1 MHGKRLNKKDGKQVN
16 MGTTMTLLQI
26 VEGLDSLDKASTI
39 YAAEPWV
46 ENAKTMVLPEPETEG
61 LHLEAKKLE
70 LKYFL
75 EVFIA
80 QDFIKEWAENLDV
93 APTSLQKCL
102 RLIQYA
108 ANDA

>member
-1 MHGKRLNKKDGKQVN
+1 MSHQKDIN
-16 MGTTMTLLQI
+16 MGTAMTLLQI
-26 VEGLDSLDKASTI
+26 VEELESLDKMSTI

-46 ENAKTMVLPEPETEG
+46 ENSKTMVLPEPETGG
-61 LHLEAKKLE
+61 LPLEAKKLG

-93 APTSLQKCL
+93 APTSLQKCS

-108 ANDA
+108 NNDS

>member
-1 MHGKRLNKKDGKQVN
+1 
-16 MGTTMTLLQI
+16 MTLLQI
-26 VEGLDSLDKASTI
+26 VEGLDSFDKASTI

-46 ENAKTMVLPEPETEG
+46 ENSKTMVLPEPETRG
-61 LHLEAKKLE
+61 LPLEAKKLG

-80 QDFIKEWAENLDV
+80 EDFIKEWAENLDV
-93 APTSLQKCL
+93 APTSLQKCS

-108 ANDA
+108 TNDS